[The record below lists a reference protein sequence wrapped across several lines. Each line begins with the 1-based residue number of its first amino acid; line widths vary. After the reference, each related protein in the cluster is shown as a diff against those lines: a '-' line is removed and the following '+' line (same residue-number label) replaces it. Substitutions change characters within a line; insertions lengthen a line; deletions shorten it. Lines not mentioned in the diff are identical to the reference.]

1 MSLGY
6 FSYAEVSQ
14 TDRWQVHELK

>member
-1 MSLGY
+1 VSLGY